1 MGFERGIIS
10 LEMNESIE
18 LEGVVK
24 STSVICIKLLFYFQ
38 RFYSF
43 RFIPH
48 AIAKISGYTLKFQ
61 NLNTIHKSVLF

>member
-48 AIAKISGYTLKFQ
+48 AIAKISG
-61 NLNTIHKSVLF
+61 